1 MGITEEYIKS
11 LVGFYVS
18 NPRNTARIY
27 GIGDWHISTSPFASM
42 PGWAKNT
49 AIRLN
54 GMGLDDVRIAYILE
68 EMRLSRCE

>member
-11 LVGFYVS
+11 LVG
-18 NPRNTARIY
+18 Y

-42 PGWAKNT
+42 PEWAKNT